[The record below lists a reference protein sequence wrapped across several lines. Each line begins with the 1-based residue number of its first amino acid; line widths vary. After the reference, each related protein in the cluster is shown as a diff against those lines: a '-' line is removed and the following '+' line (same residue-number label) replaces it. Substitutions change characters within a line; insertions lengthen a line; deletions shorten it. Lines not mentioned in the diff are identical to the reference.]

1 MLKLRVQIPDIGKE
15 YDVQCNE
22 KAYVEDVIQDILDL
36 ICRKES
42 LQVEKEEK
50 LAVYSVQKGSFLK
63 KSSQIEK
70 WYQTTYDFRY
80 QTDEFRDQRGI

>member
-42 LQVEKEEK
+42 LQVEKGRK
-50 LAVYSVQKGSFLK
+50 TGS
-63 KSSQIEK
+63 S
-70 WYQTTYDFRY
+70 DA
-80 QTDEFRDQRGI
+80 

>member
-50 LAVYSVQKGSFLK
+50 LAVYSDTKWGSFLK
-63 KSSQIEK
+63 KSRTLEEHRVQSGENIM
-70 WYQTTYDFRY
+70 
-80 QTDEFRDQRGI
+80 IL